1 MHTHMCRVPLHTHVA
16 RGVHQRAEGNI
27 ELVTIMGVRVARKG
41 PKNMG
46 VGWFGRGHKGP
57 TRRGDSEFTKA
68 QGTMRM
74 GENEGRGL
82 A

>member
-1 MHTHMCRVPLHTHVA
+1 M
-16 RGVHQRAEGNI
+16 